1 MKGSPQEVYC
11 YYGMITIPFVL
22 RSNLFVEEELQEFQD
37 IKKLQ

>member
-1 MKGSPQEVYC
+1 MKGNPQEVYC

-22 RSNLFVEEELQEFQD
+22 RSNLFVEEEEFQD

>member
-1 MKGSPQEVYC
+1 MKGNPQEV